1 MFLIS
6 RTAELEYE
14 PEPEGFSAV
23 VLVQTTVSE
32 TGLSPSGW
40 PVNLGVTDANFFLTK

>member
-23 VLVQTTVSE
+23 VLVHATVSE

-40 PVNLGVTDANFFLTK
+40 PANLRVTNANFFLTK